1 MSAVL
6 TPPATLDDLMR
17 VEGKAEL
24 IAGRI
29 VRFMPNG
36 YSPARIAFKISLA
49 LHAYA
54 TSSGRGEVF
63 GDAMGFAMRP
73 PLKNGRQ
80 SFSPD
85 TSYYVGPPPPAN
97 PMKFIDG
104 PPTFAVEVRRETD
117 YTNRAEREIVAKRAD
132 YFEAGTLAVWDV
144 DPIAKTVTSYRHE
157 APTSGRVFR
166 ETDLANAEPALPGW
180 QLAVSSLF
188 A

>member
-17 VEGKAEL
+17 VEGRAEL

-29 VRFMPNG
+29 VRYMPNG
-36 YSPARIAFKISLA
+36 YSPAKIAFRISLA
-49 LHAYA
+49 LHGYA

-63 GDAMGFAMRP
+63 GDAIGFAMRP
-73 PLKNGRQ
+73 PLKSGRQ

-85 TSYYVGPPPPAN
+85 TSYYDGPPPAN

-104 PPTFAVEVRRETD
+104 PPTVAIEVRSETD
-117 YTNRAEREIVAKRAD
+117 YTNRAEKEIAAKRDD
-132 YFEAGTLAVWDV
+132 YFEAGTLVVWDV
-144 DPIAKTVTSYRHE
+144 DPIAKTITSYRHDDP
-157 APTSGRVFR
+157 ANGRLFR
-166 ETDLANAEPALPGW
+166 EGDQADAEPALTEW
-180 QLAVSSLF
+180 RLAVSSIF

>member
-63 GDAMGFAMRP
+63 PDAMGFAMRP

-85 TSYYVGPPPPAN
+85 TSYYDGPPPAN

-104 PPTFAVEVRRETD
+104 PPTFAVEVRSETD
-117 YTNRAEREIVAKRAD
+117 YTKRAEKEIVAKRAD

-144 DPIAKTVTSYRHE
+144 DPIARTVTSYRHDD
-157 APTSGRVFR
+157 PTNGRVFR
-166 ETDLANAEPALPGW
+166 EGDNADAEPALPGW
-180 QLAVSSLF
+180 QLAVSSIF

>member
-6 TPPATLDDLMR
+6 TPPATFDDLMR

-36 YSPARIAFKISLA
+36 HAPARAAFKISIA
-49 LHAYA
+49 LDGYA
-54 TSSGRGEVF
+54 TRVGRGYVY
-63 GDAMGFAMRP
+63 GDQMGFVMRP
-73 PLKNGRQ
+73 PLQNGRQ

-85 TSYYVGPPPPAN
+85 TSYYDGPLPAN
-97 PMKFIDG
+97 PMRFVDG
-104 PPTFAVEVRRETD
+104 PPTFAVEVRSETD
-117 YTNRAEREIVAKRAD
+117 YTNRAEKEIVAKRAD

-144 DPIAKTVTSYRHE
+144 DPIARTVTSYRHE
-157 APTSGRVFR
+157 DPTSGRVFH
-166 ETDLANAEPALPGW
+166 EADLADAEPALQGW
-180 QLAVSSLF
+180 QLAVKAIF